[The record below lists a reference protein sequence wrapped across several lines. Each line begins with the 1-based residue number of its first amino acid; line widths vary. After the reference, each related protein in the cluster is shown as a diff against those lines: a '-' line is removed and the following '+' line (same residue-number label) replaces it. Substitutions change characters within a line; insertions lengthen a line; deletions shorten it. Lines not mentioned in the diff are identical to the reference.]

1 MVLGLLLVC
10 GCGNALYAVR
20 VTQASAELQRAEQ
33 LDAARRAPY
42 EYFYALEHLK
52 KARSEAV
59 EADYGDAYHPLFLN
73 NLPQPLRKKGDMWRA
88 EGEAADV
95 LWRGLTLSY
104 LYRVVSDEFKPR
116 YRRNP
121 SGFDQYEGDQKG
133 SRYKAVQ
140 HIRGWVFSGERV

>member
-1 MVLGLLLVC
+1 VSAVHRWRASIIPGLLLAL

-59 EADYGDAYHPLFLN
+59 EADYGDAAALAEIAFHYAE
-73 NLPQPLRKKGDMWRA
+73 RA
-88 EGEAADV
+88 IQVA
-95 LWRGLTLSY
+95 
-104 LYRVVSDEFKPR
+104 
-116 YRRNP
+116 
-121 SGFDQYEGDQKG
+121 
-133 SRYKAVQ
+133 
-140 HIRGWVFSGERV
+140 ERVEPAAPVPPLTEAP